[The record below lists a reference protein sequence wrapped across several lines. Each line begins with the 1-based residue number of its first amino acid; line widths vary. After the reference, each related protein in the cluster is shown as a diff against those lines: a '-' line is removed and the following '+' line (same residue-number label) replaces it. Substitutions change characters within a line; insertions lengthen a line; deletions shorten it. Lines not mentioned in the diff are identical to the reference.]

1 MTVFTYAT
9 TCKYHTYICFAP
21 LVIGYDGHTSDN
33 SLCIDS
39 PVYHQSYSFLSSE
52 IGAPAIMQGPHGY
65 ETINIIGFSLH
76 AEYYVPEPAHTRPKC
91 TRRRIVCCFVPCIP
105 IMLVLLAITVVTPI
119 LSTYNESDSSHGIFE
134 VSSENYPNYFFN
146 NYCYNIST
154 GAPLIRLGTVYSF
167 WYSRISITQIP
178 NERIYTNVDVKF
190 YAVPSENVVER
201 IEHFY
206 CESDIYELRL
216 EQLYLL
222 KDSNMTFNICVMS
235 QSSNSPGWVNLTV
248 YDDLVNFSTRN
259 EKGSVFSWQYKIHVK
274 AKGTNCSKCVFT
286 APHNSL
292 YYAISGAGYQTHCA
306 KEIHARVDV
315 DRKYI
320 NSTDWA
326 DTSYS
331 KSVCTS
337 DGETGK
343 ECTVPIEKD
352 TSSWVFSARNYD
364 MLALVTSE
372 PDDQQKVGHLQI
384 QPTFRSTV
392 YSVPTVAGVILL
404 APIFAI
410 CAVVSCCVY
419 KRKGKREIDD
429 SNIKAV

>member
-76 AEYYVPEPAHTRPKC
+76 AEYYVPEPAHTQPKC
-91 TRRRIVCCFVPCIP
+91 TRRRIVCCFVLCIP

-222 KDSNMTFNICVMS
+222 KDSHMTFNICVMS
-235 QSSNSPGWVNLTV
+235 QSSNSPGWVNLTI

-259 EKGSVFSWQYKIHVK
+259 EKGSVFFWQYKIHVK
-274 AKGTNCSKCVFT
+274 ANGTNCSKCVFT

-292 YYAISGAGYQTHCA
+292 YYTISGAGYQTHYA
-306 KEIHARVDV
+306 KETHARVDV
-315 DRKYI
+315 GRKYI

-326 DTSYS
+326 DTSDS

-352 TSSWVFSARNYD
+352 TSSWLFSARNYD

-372 PDDQQKVGHLQI
+372 PNDQKVGHLQI

-392 YSVPTVAGVILL
+392 YSVPTVAGVIL
-404 APIFAI
+404 
-410 CAVVSCCVY
+410 
-419 KRKGKREIDD
+419 
-429 SNIKAV
+429 